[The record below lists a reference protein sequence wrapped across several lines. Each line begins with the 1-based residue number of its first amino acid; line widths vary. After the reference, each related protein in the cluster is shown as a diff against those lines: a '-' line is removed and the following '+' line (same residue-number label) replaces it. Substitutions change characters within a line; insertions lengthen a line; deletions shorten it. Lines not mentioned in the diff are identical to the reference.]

1 MKKVAT
7 ILLLLCLIPH
17 AFAAD
22 TIVTKK
28 NRKYHGK
35 VIKIIDKG
43 FVVRTVE
50 GSIIVIPKEN
60 ISKIFRGN
68 KVLDLE
74 EGMSYYLE
82 VRRPF
87 LPFIVLSIATG
98 AYAVKKFQDYQNER
112 ERVKNSTLGDL
123 VDTSD
128 KSKTHLAWCIA
139 SGLFSLGSFYVA
151 IRPMEVKVPIGRI
164 NVSTTS
170 NGITVALHF

>member
-17 AFAAD
+17 AFGAD

-28 NRKYHGK
+28 DRKYHGK
-35 VIKIIDKG
+35 VIDRNTKG
-43 FVVRTVE
+43 FVIRTVE
-50 GSIIVIPKEN
+50 GSLVVIPQEN
-60 ISKIFRGN
+60 ISKIIRDN
-68 KVLDLE
+68 KIYDLE
-74 EGMSYYLE
+74 ERISYYLE

-87 LPFIVLSIATG
+87 LPFVVLSIATG
-98 AYAVKKFQDYQNER
+98 AYAVKKFQDYQDER
-112 ERVKNSTLGDL
+112 DRVKNSTPEDL
-123 VDTSD
+123 VNTSD
-128 KSKTHLAWCIA
+128 KSKSHLAWCVA

-164 NVSTTS
+164 NLSTTS

>member
-1 MKKVAT
+1 
-7 ILLLLCLIPH
+7 LLCLIPH